1 MDVYD
6 IKNAVLFGF
15 FLSFMIGPVFFM
27 LIQTSIVKG
36 ARAAIAFNLGVVLG
50 DVAFIVIAYFG
61 SRHLLERIKDDPRLF
76 FIGGLILIVYG
87 AITYLDKSSK
97 KEIEEP
103 INLASNN
110 NYFKLILKGF
120 FLNFINVGVLAF
132 WLGLIVVIGPT
143 LNMNPTHIFY
153 YFGIIL
159 TSYFITDLGK
169 IVLAKQLKS
178 KMTSLVVYRI
188 KRIMGI
194 LLIVFG
200 VGLMLKGFLPKENK
214 INTLLEQV
222 DKTKGEATASPLVLN

>member
-1 MDVYD
+1 MDIYD
-6 IKNAVLFGF
+6 IKNAILFGF

-36 ARAAIAFNLGVVLG
+36 ARAAIAFNLGVILG
-50 DVAFIVIAYFG
+50 DITFIVIAYFG

-87 AITYLDKSSK
+87 VITYLDKSGK
-97 KEIEEP
+97 KEVEESIDVP
-103 INLASNN
+103 AN

-120 FLNFINVGVLAF
+120 FLNFINIGVLAF

-143 LNMNPTHIFY
+143 LDMNPTSIFY
-153 YFGIIL
+153 YFTIIIA
-159 TSYFITDLGK
+159 SYFITDLGK

-178 KMTSLVVYRI
+178 KMTPLVTYRI
-188 KRIMGI
+188 KKVMGI
-194 LLIVFG
+194 ILIVFG
-200 VGLMLKGFLPKENK
+200 VYLMLMGFLPKENN

-222 DKTKGEATASPLVLN
+222 DKK